1 MQPMVKRGMKGSG
14 IIQHQE
20 LEGLKKR
27 KKQVPRTTVQNNGP
41 KEVLSM
47 ARDLT
52 QWAAD
57 LKRDPETT
65 FCMAH
70 MPELYLDVHNG
81 CVMYKMRTYISLVE
95 GLRERRCAYTRDV
108 WKLGV
113 TLRQLFIF
121 MSEKCHGDCSRS
133 LTVLHWRAN
142 IPDPE
147 IICSDRNKRPQ

>member
-108 WKLGV
+108 WKLVV

>member
-1 MQPMVKRGMKGSG
+1 MAIFNHLLLVSS
-14 IIQHQE
+14 
-20 LEGLKKR
+20 L
-27 KKQVPRTTVQNNGP
+27 VPLVLSYPFFPPTCYT
-41 KEVLSM
+41 KVLSM

-57 LKRDPETT
+57 LKRDPETVSR
-65 FCMAH
+65 FS
-70 MPELYLDVHNG
+70 PHNG

-121 MSEKCHGDCSRS
+121 MSEKCHGPAWTEPGS
-133 LTVLHWRAN
+133 
-142 IPDPE
+142 
-147 IICSDRNKRPQ
+147 